1 MSLSQLLCR
10 ASEEK
15 SHISLPGDRLEIKV
29 LIIHSG
35 LLPGNRPPLAELVC
49 WLRRSEDEEKMTSQT
64 ERVELNCTTCLI
76 AIKY

>member
-1 MSLSQLLCR
+1 MSPSQLLCR
-10 ASEEK
+10 ASEER

-64 ERVELNCTTCLI
+64 ERVWSS
-76 AIKY
+76 